1 MSTAALVTCVEGAPE
16 HDERFL
22 RLWHQVDDLLRGR
35 GGYRTTRLHAALGP
49 QARFRIGRVIDARRS
64 SPGEPCPR
72 VGGSDAPASPS
83 PGAGHTR
90 PASWT
95 QIAIW
100 TRLVISS
107 LTRMWETWAL
117 TVARLM

>member
-1 MSTAALVTCVEGAPE
+1 VAPG
-16 HDERFL
+16 
-22 RLWHQVDDLLRGR
+22 DDPLHSR
-35 GGYRTTRLHAALGP
+35 GGYRTTRLHEALGP
-49 QARFRIGRVIDARRS
+49 QARFRYVDIARLDSVETWRSAVS
-64 SPGEPCPR
+64 SPEFAAITAR
-72 VGGSDAPASPS
+72 ITGGV
-83 PGAGHTR
+83 HTR